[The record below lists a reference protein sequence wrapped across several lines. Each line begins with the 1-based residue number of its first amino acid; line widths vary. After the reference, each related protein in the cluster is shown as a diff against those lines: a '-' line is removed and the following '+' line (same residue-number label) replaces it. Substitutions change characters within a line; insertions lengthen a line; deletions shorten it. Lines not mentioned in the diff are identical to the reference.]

1 MKRIWL
7 TRNLILLTMVSLAQD
22 AASELLY
29 PLLPILLTGVIG
41 AAPLAL
47 GLIEGCAEAAAG
59 FTKDEFNI
67 HVVPEG
73 KKLVVQGVQD
83 RGEDKK
89 EYYHK
94 EL

>member
-41 AAPLAL
+41 AAIEHVCKDDAL
-47 GLIEGCAEAAAG
+47 S
-59 FTKDEFNI
+59 
-67 HVVPEG
+67 
-73 KKLVVQGVQD
+73 
-83 RGEDKK
+83 
-89 EYYHK
+89 
-94 EL
+94 

>member
-47 GLIEGCAEAAAG
+47 GLIEGWL
-59 FTKDEFNI
+59 K
-67 HVVPEG
+67 P
-73 KKLVVQGVQD
+73 QQD
-83 RGEDKK
+83 SPS
-89 EYYHK
+89 
-94 EL
+94 